1 MTPQSTF
8 MIVAPLADGQ
18 EASLRELLASMNGSN
33 GGMADPGNGLV
44 PFGRFDRLH
53 FARFLLVDAPTAGD
67 IAVHGV
73 PPSRWPLSL
82 AFLGDCDGP
91 ADTFLAELV
100 AVAGDGLRRI
110 FAHCRGFSAEGDL
123 LRWMRWHEQPSA
135 ATYVNWI
142 GRTVVRIREEEALR
156 VALVEHARG
165 GAVDDLRGQPKAMRE
180 RLLAFVE
187 AETQAGRLRFTP
199 PEPTPWSWRARN
211 TVHAVGV
218 PLGLLALAPFLV
230 VASPLL
236 VYLLRS
242 RETTDPEI
250 TPRPDRGHVRRVA
263 ELEDF
268 DVTNQFSAFGDV
280 KPGRFRGWTVVLLLG
295 LLDYASRHIYSRGN
309 LTRVDTIHFARWVL
323 LDDHRKVMFASN
335 YDGSL
340 ESYMDDFINKVAWG
354 INLVFGNGVGFPRVD
369 WMIKGGA
376 KYEQKYKRFLR
387 RHQLPTAVWYKAYPG
402 LSVADLNRNTRIR
415 EGVDG
420 ARWMS
425 ESETRAWL
433 SLL

>member
-18 EASLRELLASMNGSN
+18 EASLRELLASMNGRD
-33 GGMADPGNGLV
+33 GGMADPDNPLV

-53 FARFLLVDAPTAGD
+53 FARFLVIDAPTAGD
-67 IAVHGV
+67 VAVHGV

-100 AVAGDGLRRI
+100 AAAGDGLRRI
-110 FAHCRGFSAEGDL
+110 FAHCRGFAPEGDL
-123 LRWMRWHEQPSA
+123 LRWMRRHEQPSA

-142 GRTVVRIREEEALR
+142 GRTVVQIREEEALR
-156 VALVEHARG
+156 VALVEHVRG
-165 GAVDDLRGQPKAMRE
+165 GAVDELRGQPKAMRE
-180 RLLAFVE
+180 RLLAFVD
-187 AETQAGRLRFTP
+187 AETQAGRLRLTP
-199 PEPTPWSWRARN
+199 PGPTPWSWRARD

-250 TPRPDRGHVRRVA
+250 TPRPDRDRVRRVA

-280 KPGRFRGWTVVLLLG
+280 KPGRFRRWTVTLLLG
-295 LLDYASRHIYSRGN
+295 LLDYGSRHVYNRGN
-309 LTRVDTIHFARWVL
+309 LSRVDTIHFARWVF
-323 LDDHRKVMFASN
+323 LDDGRKVLFASN

-340 ESYMDDFINKVAWG
+340 ESYIDDFINKVAWG

-369 WMIKGGA
+369 WMLKGGA
-376 KYEQKYKRFLR
+376 RYEQKYKRFLR

-415 EGVDG
+415 
-420 ARWMS
+420 
-425 ESETRAWL
+425 
-433 SLL
+433 

>member
-8 MIVAPLADGQ
+8 MIVAPVADGR
-18 EASLRELLASMNGSN
+18 EASLRALLASMNGGS
-33 GGMADPGNGLV
+33 GGMADPDNGLV

-53 FARFLLVDAPTAGD
+53 FARFVVVDAPTAGD
-67 IAVHGV
+67 VAVYGV

-110 FAHCRGFSAEGDL
+110 FAHCRGFAPEGDL

-142 GRTVVRIREEEALR
+142 GRTVVQVREEEALR
-156 VALVEHARG
+156 VALVEHVRG
-165 GAVDDLRGQPKAMRE
+165 GAVDDLRGQPKALRE
-180 RLLAFVE
+180 RLLAFVDV
-187 AETQAGRLRFTP
+187 ETQAGRLRLTP
-199 PEPTPWSWRARN
+199 PGSTPWSWRARN
-211 TVHAVGV
+211 AVHAVGV

-230 VASPLL
+230 VASPVL

-250 TPRPDRGHVRRVA
+250 TPRPDRDHVRRVA

-280 KPGRFRGWTVVLLLG
+280 KPGRFRRWTVTLLLG
-295 LLDYASRHIYSRGN
+295 LLDYGCRHVYNRGN
-309 LTRVDTIHFARWVL
+309 LSRVDTIHFARWVF
-323 LDDHRKVMFASN
+323 LDDGRKVLFASN

-340 ESYMDDFINKVAWG
+340 ESYMDDFINKVGFGLNVVFSNG
-354 INLVFGNGVGFPRVD
+354 IGYPRTNWLVLDGCADERSF
-369 WMIKGGA
+369 KE
-376 KYEQKYKRFLR
+376 YLR
-387 RHQLPTAVWYKAYPG
+387 RHQLPTQVWYKAYPG
-402 LSVADLNRNTRIR
+402 LTAADLERNTRIR
-415 EGVDG
+415 RGLESSS
-420 ARWMS
+420 MS
-425 ESETRAWL
+425 DREIREWVAL
-433 SLL
+433 I